1 MGIFIHTDV
10 SHSVT
15 KQEWEQVYEETLV
28 LVKAFPLAYRGFIT
42 YAGKN
47 VLCAVRTGEIY
58 EQYRGSGWRASMD
71 YDTLKSGEA
80 YDLPRDLVGDR
91 EVNPDAG
98 DAMMSALPAYM
109 DYSWGDERFCHTY
122 SLWDAKTQG
131 EPYHMYLLAIAC
143 LIEDRLGDKAFVY
156 GDITLGQCRK
166 AVELANRHLEKAIW
180 IPARCEMERLYRRV
194 GKLPLEESERFVV
207 FNSFYL
213 GVKDESFYEFERT
226 HYHVDVVQ
234 EYWKKTFSRSCIG
247 TRGFVQDLRMYLSS
261 GLGLEELCGIVNMKD
276 SDGKPQ
282 YKRFIKAV
290 MDSKLHW
297 KEKNTD
303 DYLDIPPESEEP
315 YSIWTLFAD
324 TVFGSAH
331 NPKVDRYIPIE
342 EIREALKKGIGM
354 KCDVDKYIDR
364 YLKKEA
370 EAPSVD
376 VLKEGIT
383 EKELTKMAEA
393 DASEVFRQLMDQKM
407 DLMREE
413 QEKYD
418 IFDSERLLEYKK
430 GSTIKPSLREALG
443 RSFKFYHGMVKE
455 RQYKKLIQG
464 THEERCAFLIEQNQY
479 LLLRDRDWL
488 QIFSDIEKNPEIYER
503 YYPMVRVRI
512 EDRGLN
518 QMTMALV
525 LNDELY
531 SFAEELS
538 REYE

>member
-1 MGIFIHTDV
+1 MGIFIYTDV

-15 KQEWEQVYEETLV
+15 KQEWESVYEETLV
-28 LVKAFPLAYRGFIT
+28 LAKAFPLAYRGFIT
-42 YAGKN
+42 YAGKK
-47 VLCAVRTGEIY
+47 VLCAVRTEETE
-58 EQYRGSGWRASMD
+58 EQYRGLGWQASMD
-71 YDTLKSGEA
+71 YDTLKSAEV
-80 YDLPRDLVGDR
+80 YDLPRDLVRDR
-91 EVNPDAG
+91 EPDPEAG

-109 DYSWGDERFCHTY
+109 NYSWDDERLCHAY

-166 AVELANRHLEKAIW
+166 AVELANRYLEKEIR
-180 IPARCEMERLYRRV
+180 IPARCETERLYRRV
-194 GKLPLEESERFVV
+194 GRLPLEERERFAV
-207 FNSFYL
+207 FDHFYL
-213 GVKDESFYEFERT
+213 GVKDGSFYEFEGT
-226 HYHVDVVQ
+226 HFQTDVIQ
-234 EYWKKTFSRSCIG
+234 EYWKNRFSKSYIG
-247 TRGFVQDLRMYLSS
+247 TRGFVQDLRKYLSS

-276 SDGKPQ
+276 RDGKLQ
-282 YKRFIKAV
+282 YERFIKAV

-303 DYLDIPPESEEP
+303 DYLDILPESEEP

-342 EIREALKKGIGM
+342 EIRAALKKGIGM
-354 KCDVDKYIDR
+354 GCDVDKSIDQ
-364 YLKKEA
+364 YLKKER
-370 EAPSVD
+370 EAPPVD
-376 VLKEGIT
+376 VLKEDIT
-383 EKELTKMAEA
+383 EKDLTKMAEA

-407 DLMREE
+407 DVMRKE
-413 QEKYD
+413 QERYD
-418 IFDSERLLEYKK
+418 IFDSENLPEYKK

-455 RQYKKLIQG
+455 DQYKKLMKG

-488 QIFSDIEKNPEIYER
+488 QIFSDIEKNPETYER

-512 EDRGLN
+512 DERALN
-518 QMTMALV
+518 QMTVALV

-538 REYE
+538 REYV